1 MNAPEKSNVL
11 RAKARSSVGESTHGL
26 QHGRQERWL
35 KIVGLVVVFVLF
47 AGIGIWTALA
57 PLTSAAIGAGVVVVE
72 NYRKAVGHLEG
83 GIVREV
89 RVRDGQQVKKGDI
102 LIALEDVQARAQLEQ
117 ARGQLMGAM
126 AREARLIAQRD
137 GLSRVIYPAP
147 LMVLN
152 RDPRAREAML
162 VQDQTFRARRLAQ
175 QGEMMLQE
183 RQVAQL
189 REKGA
194 SLVEQRLMRERLL
207 SSFEKERNDFEA
219 LANEGYLERQRV
231 REMERSVALNDGQ
244 RAALVNDIAS
254 NEAEISSLQIKMLQ
268 LEKDLQREVA
278 KELAEVQTEIF
289 SLRERLRGLEDA
301 VQRAVITAPE
311 NGKVLA
317 LSVHA
322 PGEVVRPGAHLLDIV
337 PVEQSLI
344 VEARLSPQD
353 VDQVRVGQMAEVRFS
368 AFRQRDMPRV
378 EGQLVALS
386 ADRLVDEVNGSQQ
399 PYYLARIRVAE
410 KGLADLAKL
419 KLELMPGMPADVLVT
434 TGQRTLWHYLTAPLS
449 DMMVRSLKE
458 E

>member
-89 RVRDGQQVKKGDI
+89 RVRDGQQVKKGEI

-137 GLSRVIYPAP
+137 GLSRVFYPAP

-244 RAALVNDIAS
+244 RAVLVNDIAS
-254 NEAEISSLQIKMLQ
+254 NEAEISGLQIKMLQ

-368 AFRQRDMPRV
+368 AFRQRDMPKV

-386 ADRLVDEVNGSQQ
+386 ADRLLDQVNGSQQ

-410 KGLADLAKL
+410 KGMADLAKL

-434 TGQRTLWHYLTAPLS
+434 TGQRTLWRYLTAPLS

>member
-1 MNAPEKSNVL
+1 M
-11 RAKARSSVGESTHGL
+11 RGL

-35 KIVGLVVVFVLF
+35 KIVGLVVLFVLF
-47 AGIGIWTALA
+47 AGVGIWMALA

-72 NYRKAVGHLEG
+72 NYRKSVGHLEG

-89 RVRDGQQVKKGDI
+89 RVRDGQQVKKGEI

-117 ARGQLMGAM
+117 ARGQLLGAM

-137 GLSRVIYPAP
+137 GLSRVVYPAP
-147 LMVLN
+147 LMVLT

-194 SLVEQRLMRERLL
+194 SLLEQRLMRERLL
-207 SSFEKERNDFEA
+207 LSFEKERKDFEV

-254 NEAEISSLQIKMLQ
+254 NEAEISGLQIKMLQ

-301 VQRAVITAPE
+301 VQRAVITAPD

-386 ADRLVDEVNGSQQ
+386 ADRLVDEINGSQQ

-410 KGLADLAKL
+410 KGMADLAKL

>member
-11 RAKARSSVGESTHGL
+11 RAKARSFVGESTHGL

-102 LIALEDVQARAQLEQ
+102 LIALEDVQARTQLEQ

-137 GLSRVIYPAP
+137 GLSRVFYPAS

-254 NEAEISSLQIKMLQ
+254 NEAEISGLQIKMRQ

-410 KGLADLAKL
+410 KGMADLAKL

>member
-1 MNAPEKSNVL
+1 MNAPEKSNFL
-11 RAKARSSVGESTHGL
+11 RAKTRSFAGESTHGL

-147 LMVLN
+147 LMVMN

-254 NEAEISSLQIKMLQ
+254 NEAEISGLQIKMLQ

-410 KGLADLAKL
+410 KGMADLAKL

>member
-1 MNAPEKSNVL
+1 MNAPEKSNFL
-11 RAKARSSVGESTHGL
+11 RAKASSFVGESTHGL

-147 LMVLN
+147 LMVMN

-254 NEAEISSLQIKMLQ
+254 NEAEISGLQIKMLQ

-410 KGLADLAKL
+410 KGMADLAKL

>member
-1 MNAPEKSNVL
+1 MNAPEKSNFL
-11 RAKARSSVGESTHGL
+11 RAKTRSFVGESTHGL

-301 VQRAVITAPE
+301 VQRAIITAPE

>member
-1 MNAPEKSNVL
+1 MNAPEKPNVF
-11 RAKARSSVGESTHGL
+11 RASESVHIDDPMRTL

-35 KIVGLVVVFVLF
+35 KILGLSVVLALF
-47 AGIGIWTALA
+47 AGLGTWAALA
-57 PLTSAAIGAGVVVVE
+57 PLTSAVIGAGVIVVE
-72 NYRKAVGHLEG
+72 NYRKAVGHLDG

-89 RVRDGQQVKKGDI
+89 RVRDGQEVRKGER
-102 LIALEDVQARAQLEQ
+102 LITLEDVQARAQLEQ
-117 ARGQLMGAM
+117 VRGQLLVAM

-137 GLSRVIYPAP
+137 GLPKVVYSAP
-147 LMVLN
+147 LLALA

-175 QGEMMLQE
+175 QGELMLQE
-183 RQVAQL
+183 RQIAQL

-194 SLVEQRLMRERLL
+194 SLLEQRLMRERLV
-207 SSFEKERNDFEA
+207 SSFEKERNDFEV
-219 LANEGYLERQRV
+219 LASEGYVERQRV

-254 NEAEISSLQIKMLQ
+254 NEAEISGIQIKMLQ

-278 KELAEVQTEIF
+278 RELAEVQSEIF

-301 VQRAVITAPE
+301 VQRSVITAPE
-311 NGKVLA
+311 DGKVLA

-368 AFRQRDMPRV
+368 AFRQRDMPKV
-378 EGQLVALS
+378 EGQLVTLS
-386 ADRLVDEVNGSQQ
+386 ADRLVDEVNGAQQ
-399 PYYLARIRVAE
+399 PYYLARIRVTE
-410 KGLADLAKL
+410 KGMSDLAKL
-419 KLELMPGMPADVLVT
+419 KLELVPGMPADVLVT

-449 DMMVRSLKE
+449 DLMVRSLKE